1 MTAQPEPAE
10 SLDRCISVRVAGALY
25 GLRVEEVQEV
35 IGTRPITRVFH
46 APAALAGVTS
56 LRGDV
61 LPVLDLGVLLGGDGG
76 LASTPEVRI
85 VVVREKAGARR
96 RAGLRVDALGGLRDL
111 PPEGLAPVPTT
122 AAERVRDLAIGV
134 IASPPPCTVLGV
146 SALFD
151 APELAALAGGEADAP

>member
-85 VVVREKAGARR
+85 VVVREKAGRAGAPACASTPWAACAICRR
-96 RAGLRVDALGGLRDL
+96 RASRRC
-111 PPEGLAPVPTT
+111 
-122 AAERVRDLAIGV
+122 
-134 IASPPPCTVLGV
+134 PPPPRSGCAISPSV
-146 SALFD
+146 
-151 APELAALAGGEADAP
+151 